1 MATSHNTFEKRQRE
15 RNRAARAAEK
25 RAKRLERGS
34 GEEEEL
40 DEEPDELAQLGS
52 REFGHLDEAGL
63 LDALAALHKR
73 FDDKDID
80 FETFEKR
87 KAAITA
93 QLVSR

>member
-34 GEEEEL
+34 GEVEV
-40 DEEPDELAQLGS
+40 DEEPDEAEQLGS
-52 REFGHLDEAGL
+52 REFGHLYEAGL
-63 LDALAALHKR
+63 IDALAALHQR
-73 FDDKDID
+73 FDDGDVD

-93 QLVSR
+93 QLASR